1 MYLSLNTMQKEL
13 AIVVPCYNEA
23 DRLPFSQFENFLSL
37 QSKVSV
43 FFINDG
49 SKDKTEKVL
58 TKLKNQFPNQIE
70 VFSITQNGGKA
81 NAVFKGVQ
89 QVLKHRKFRKVAYLD
104 ADLATS
110 LEECHRLSEVVKGK
124 VVLAFG
130 SRILKLD
137 NQIKRK
143 WYRFLLGR
151 IVATAISKTLKL
163 SVYDSQ
169 CGCKIFEFQTA
180 KKIFDEPFISKW
192 LFDVEIF
199 FRMIRLFGRSEIQ
212 NYLREIPLKA
222 WVDTPDSR
230 VSPMYFFILWWD
242 IFKISK
248 KYKN

>member
-1 MYLSLNTMQKEL
+1 MQKEL

-37 QSKVSV
+37 QPKVSV
-43 FFINDG
+43 FFVNDG
-49 SKDKTEKVL
+49 SIDKTEKVL
-58 TKLKNQFPNQIE
+58 MGLKNQFPNQIE
-70 VFSITQNGGKA
+70 VFNIRQNGGKA
-81 NAVFKGVQ
+81 NAVLTGFR
-89 QVLKHRKFRKVAYLD
+89 QVLTQKGFDKVAYLD

-110 LEECHRLSEVVKGK
+110 LEECHRLSAQINEK

-151 IVATAISKTLKL
+151 FVATAISNTLKL
-163 SVYDSQ
+163 NIYDSQ

-180 KKIFDEPFISKW
+180 EKIFDEPFISKW

-199 FRMIRLFGRSEIQ
+199 LE
-212 NYLREIPLKA
+212 
-222 WVDTPDSR
+222 
-230 VSPMYFFILWWD
+230 
-242 IFKISK
+242 
-248 KYKN
+248 